1 VLKDAAKRGG
11 SRAGSAG
18 GLPGQKAGYPWTAGI
33 SLVLVVLAWRRLLH
47 EVDAE
52 RRTLSDEEWLDRQW

>member
-1 VLKDAAKRGG
+1 VLKDAGESGG
-11 SRAGSAG
+11 MAGSAG
-18 GLPGQKAGYPWTAGI
+18 ALPGQTAGRRWTAGI
-33 SLVLVVLAWRRLLH
+33 SLALVVLAWRRLWH